1 MERECI
7 IRKLMEVF
15 QETGWVDMELAEK
28 EESRLD
34 SDLGFDSLDRI
45 EICMNVERK
54 FGIEINDDEVT
65 GIGTVGDVINLLD
78 SIINK

>member
-15 QETGWVDMELAEK
+15 QETEWIDMELAEK

-78 SIINK
+78 SIING

>member
-15 QETGWVDMELAEK
+15 QETEWIDMELAEK

-34 SDLGFDSLDRI
+34 SDLGLDSLDRI

-78 SIINK
+78 SIING